1 MNENIPAAISLAKE
15 VNILWLI
22 ISAALVFFM
31 QAGFLLLETGLVRS
45 KNSINVAIK
54 NIIDYVIGSICFFAL
69 GYGLMFGSSYNG
81 YFGQNIFLLDGIST
95 GQEFAFFLFQVT
107 FMGTAATIVSGA
119 VAERIKFNAYIIC
132 SAFVTLLIYPIFGH
146 WTWGGGWL
154 SQLGF
159 IDFAGSTVVH
169 SVGGWVALAGVIV
182 LGPRTNRFDETG
194 KAQDLNGH
202 NLPIAVL
209 GAFILWFGWFG
220 FNGGSTLSLS
230 DNVPKIIVNTS
241 IAACGGGFTAIIF
254 SYLRKGIPS
263 VEGTINGV
271 LGGLVAITACCDA
284 VSPGMAIVIGGV
296 AGILVDLVSILM
308 IDLLK
313 LDDVV
318 GAFPVHG
325 LCGIWGTL
333 SVSIFNL
340 NASLRTW
347 EQFQIQL
354 IGITTC
360 AAWAFG
366 LGLILFYTLHLIMK
380 IRVSLEDE
388 EKGLNESEHGSKTV
402 WVDLMNM
409 MSYIE
414 KSKDLR
420 SKIQID
426 RGSETGVVAELFNR
440 LIQSLASIIG
450 IVKMNSHHIQSES
463 KRLDSATAN
472 IYSMVK
478 DQKSHNEIIL
488 EKILNTENSLKSV
501 IDLVNQQEI
510 SHKLTLDMS
519 DSMSMG
525 IRKISKDVVISNQLT
540 QEIND
545 LASEGKETLLKT
557 TKSMQEMNESAHKV
571 EQIVQVLQKI
581 SDQLSMLSINASIE
595 AGRDSNN
602 STSGFSVVA
611 DNISKLSIK
620 TGTNSKE
627 ASNYLKEI
635 WQTIHNSILSIEE
648 TSASFQSI
656 LDRIPKLL
664 NYMKEVVES
673 TNSYASMTQN
683 VHKAMSKN
691 SELSQKI
698 STEVATRFKEIS
710 QIHSLFDLIHENSN
724 EILSQL
730 DNLETMSVKLSGQT
744 VKMSRAVDVF
754 QIEPNLM

>member
-1 MNENIPAAISLAKE
+1 MNDFLPAAISLAKD

-69 GYGLMFGSSYNG
+69 GYGLMFGSTYNG
-81 YFGQNIFLLDGIST
+81 YFGKNIFFLEGIST

-132 SAFVTLLIYPIFGH
+132 SAFVTLIIYPIFGH

-154 SQLGF
+154 SQMGF

-182 LGPRTNRFDETG
+182 LGPRTNRFGQDG
-194 KAQDLNGH
+194 KAQDLYGH

-241 IAACGGGFTAIIF
+241 IAACGGGFMAILF
-254 SYLRKGIPS
+254 SYIRNGIPS

-284 VSPGMAIVIGGV
+284 VSPVMAIVIGGV
-296 AGILVDLVSILM
+296 AGMLVDLVSLFMVGI
-308 IDLLK
+308 LK

-325 LCGIWGTL
+325 FCGIWGTL

-340 NASLRTW
+340 DASLRTW

-354 IGITTC
+354 IGVATC
-360 AAWAFG
+360 AVWAFG
-366 LGLILFYTLHLIMK
+366 LGLILFYLLHFIMK

-388 EKGLNESEHGSKTV
+388 ERGLNESEHGSKTV

-420 SKIQID
+420 SKILID

-440 LIQSLASIIG
+440 LIHSLAQIIG
-450 IVKMNSHHIQSES
+450 IVKNNSHHIQIES
-463 KRLDSATAN
+463 DQLDSATAN

-478 DQKSHNEIIL
+478 TQKSHNEVIL

-501 IDLVNQQEI
+501 LELVKQQEN
-510 SHKLTLDMS
+510 SNKLTLEIS
-519 DSMSMG
+519 DNMNLG
-525 IRKISKDVVISNQLT
+525 ITKVSEDVIISNKLT
-540 QEIND
+540 KEISE
-545 LASEGKETLLKT
+545 LASEGKDTLLKT
-557 TKSMQEMNESAHKV
+557 TKSMQEMNESARKV

-595 AGRDSNN
+595 AGRDSSD

-611 DNISKLSIK
+611 DNISKLSVK

-627 ASNYLKEI
+627 ASVYLKEI
-635 WQTIHNSILSIEE
+635 WETINNSIRSIEE
-648 TSASFQSI
+648 TSTSFQSI

-664 NYMKEVVES
+664 SYMKDVVES
-673 TNSYASMTQN
+673 TNSYSIMTKQ
-683 VHKAMSKN
+683 VHEAMNEN
-691 SELSQKI
+691 SELSKNI
-698 STEVATRFKEIS
+698 STEVESRFKEIS
-710 QIHSLFDLIHENSN
+710 QIHNLFDIIHENSN
-724 EILSQL
+724 QILNQL

-754 QIEPNLM
+754 QIEPNLT